1 MPYPLAK
8 SVPLSTADLL
18 DEQRRTLVVAALV
31 AASFAVQ
38 QVGDRGWGIQGD
50 FCMAAGGVRGD
61 FCMAAGGV
69 QGHPALGAGGL
80 FWIFEG
86 QIHIVFMCFAG

>member
-38 QVGDRGWGIQGD
+38 QVGDRGWGVQ
-50 FCMAAGGVRGD
+50 GD